1 VQLSIA
7 GHQKGRFFLKPFLW
21 KEFAHIILDDETRS
35 KVRVSIYIRYGLRN
49 VIFARTIFAS
59 RGVHSIASR
68 GFQKGVG
75 AWALFPPK
83 VCCIYRFTLC
93 RGAGSMLRHEFG
105 SQWTYTTSRR
115 MSAHSLLF
123 FFFFFFLIH
132 LHNMWC
138 SILYLLWARVCVEI
152 WNDAGWFYQV

>member
-1 VQLSIA
+1 MQLSIA

-75 AWALFPPK
+75 AWALFSPK

-93 RGAGSMLRHEFG
+93 RGAESMLRHEFG

-123 FFFFFFLIH
+123 FFFFYSTFIICGVPSYTFSGLGF
-132 LHNMWC
+132 
-138 SILYLLWARVCVEI
+138 V
-152 WNDAGWFYQV
+152 